1 MALAFSLSH
10 LGTILVSV
18 VGLLFAVLKR
28 EQLGR
33 VARWAIGGF
42 GLFLLYSFVG
52 VAARTGLEVYR
63 IENNAGPTDDTYE
76 FWMVL
81 TSVATALLYTAAFIV
96 IARSIFL
103 DRTR

>member
-1 MALAFSLSH
+1 MTFADQLGMALAFSLSH

-76 FWMVL
+76 LPIVTGRARGPPPAKQFH
-81 TSVATALLYTAAFIV
+81 ALV
-96 IARSIFL
+96 Q
-103 DRTR
+103 